1 MAKAQKVYVCQECG
15 AKSPKWLGQCPSCEA
30 WNTFVEE
37 KVEEST
43 NAPNIVISSPAQPLM
58 SVVSAGDKRLPTEIS
73 EFDRICGGGLVAGQ
87 VLLVGGDPGIGKST
101 LLLQIAEALA
111 KPGREVLY
119 VSGEESQ
126 AQAKMRAERLNI
138 KNPDIWIMAE
148 TNLAAFLQEA
158 KNRKPAILLVDSIQV
173 MYDQE
178 IGSAPGSVAQ
188 VRECTAAL
196 VRFAKKEMITTIIV
210 GHVTKSGAI
219 AGPRVMEH
227 LVDTV
232 LYFEGERHN
241 IYRIL
246 RSVKNRYGSTDEI
259 GVFEMTGKGLVEVKN
274 PSAIFLAQRLSKN
287 SGSAVGTSLEGTRPI
302 LMEVQALCAK
312 APYGTPAR
320 KALGCDPNRLLL
332 LLAVL
337 EKRIGIPISAHDVY
351 VNIAGGLKIDEP
363 GMDLALLAA
372 VASSYFDV
380 CVADDTVLIG
390 EVGLGGEVRAVS
402 QIERRVMEAIRLGFK
417 RCVMPAHNLKSF
429 REKGR
434 SEVEWNGMTLVGC
447 ADAAQAIRAAL
458 PSLVDKRGN
467 PSE

>member
-1 MAKAQKVYVCQECG
+1 MPKPQKIYVCQECG
-15 AKSPKWLGQCPSCEA
+15 TKSRKWLGQCPGCEA
-30 WNTFVEE
+30 WNTMVEE
-37 KVEEST
+37 RLEEPEK
-43 NAPNIVISSPAQPLM
+43 NAQTVVAAAPAQPLCQ
-58 SVVSAGDKRLPTEIS
+58 VVSAGEARLPTNIG

-101 LLLQIAEALA
+101 LLLQIASALA
-111 KPGREVLY
+111 NPGREVLY

-126 AQAKMRAERLNI
+126 AQAKLRADRLGVS
-138 KNPDIWIMAE
+138 NPNIWIMAE

-158 KNRKPAILLVDSIQV
+158 KERRPAVLLIDSIQV
-173 MYDQE
+173 MYDGE

-188 VRECTAAL
+188 VRECTSEL
-196 VRFAKKEMITTIIV
+196 VRFAKREMITTIIV

-259 GVFEMTGKGLVEVKN
+259 GVFEMTGRGLVEVKN
-274 PSAIFLAQRLSKN
+274 PSAIFLAQRLTKN

-302 LMEVQALCAK
+302 LMEVQALCAR

-320 KALGCDPNRLLL
+320 KALGCDQNRLTL

-337 EKRIGIPISAHDVY
+337 EKRLGLPLSTHDVF
-351 VNIAGGLKIDEP
+351 VNIAGGLKVDEP

-372 VASSYFDV
+372 VVSSYFDI
-380 CVADDTVLIG
+380 CVAEDTVLMG

-402 QIERRVMEAIRLGFK
+402 QVERRVMEAQRLGFK
-417 RCVMPAHNLKSF
+417 RCIMPAHNLKSF
-429 REKGR
+429 REKGK
-434 SEVEWNGMTLVGC
+434 SEVEWHGITLVGC

-458 PSLVDKRGN
+458 PNLPKSGN
-467 PSE
+467 N

>member
-1 MAKAQKVYVCQECG
+1 M
-15 AKSPKWLGQCPSCEA
+15 
-30 WNTFVEE
+30 
-37 KVEEST
+37 
-43 NAPNIVISSPAQPLM
+43 
-58 SVVSAGDKRLPTEIS
+58 
-73 EFDRICGGGLVAGQ
+73 
-87 VLLVGGDPGIGKST
+87 LLVGGDPGIGKST

-126 AQAKMRAERLNI
+126 SQAKMRAERLNI

-287 SGSAVGTSLEGTRPI
+287 SGSAVGT
-302 LMEVQALCAK
+302 A
-312 APYGTPAR
+312 
-320 KALGCDPNRLLL
+320 
-332 LLAVL
+332 
-337 EKRIGIPISAHDVY
+337 
-351 VNIAGGLKIDEP
+351 
-363 GMDLALLAA
+363 LAA
-372 VASSYFDV
+372 VNPIFYDLVPLS
-380 CVADDTVLIG
+380 LE
-390 EVGLGGEVRAVS
+390 EVFVYELGG
-402 QIERRVMEAIRLGFK
+402 
-417 RCVMPAHNLKSF
+417 
-429 REKGR
+429 
-434 SEVEWNGMTLVGC
+434 
-447 ADAAQAIRAAL
+447 
-458 PSLVDKRGN
+458 VDYEIKN
-467 PSE
+467 VIL